1 MKKYNIDPLT
11 GQLVEDKEG
20 HLCLVAESE
29 AENLESYDEMKN
41 HKNEVIRKAIVIKK
55 LKEENKHLQ
64 DIFDLQY
71 TRTLEAGKIWRE
83 ETGNPGVHPDLGVL
97 IGWLLERKNVAVKNW
112 KGKLF
117 ACLEGLEIENIP
129 QFLEKAQKIN
139 YFMLSVM
146 IKDRI
151 KVAVEAENEAC
162 AKTCENRLYQNWEEC
177 AKAIRLR
184 SK

>member
-64 DIFDLQY
+64 DIN
-71 TRTLEAGKIWRE
+71 TPKSGCT
-83 ETGNPGVHPDLGVL
+83 PGFPVSSRQILPASSVR
-97 IGWLLERKNVAVKNW
+97 GWK
-112 KGKLF
+112 
-117 ACLEGLEIENIP
+117 
-129 QFLEKAQKIN
+129 
-139 YFMLSVM
+139 
-146 IKDRI
+146 
-151 KVAVEAENEAC
+151 
-162 AKTCENRLYQNWEEC
+162 
-177 AKAIRLR
+177 
-184 SK
+184 